1 MKIIVTGGAGFIASH
16 IVDAFLSE
24 GYEVVVIDNLSSGR
38 KENVNPKVHLYCADI
53 RNRDELEEIFSSVKP
68 DIVDHHAA
76 QINVRRSVEDPV
88 YDASTNILGTL
99 NILELSRKY
108 MVRKIIFAST
118 GGAIYGEVSG
128 LADESTPT
136 LPISPYGVSK
146 RSVEIYLNY
155 YHTVFG
161 LDYVALRYANVY
173 GPRQDPFGEAG
184 VIAIFSQRIL
194 SGEPCI
200 VYGDGQQT
208 RDYVY
213 IKDVVDANMRA
224 ITSPTGIY
232 NIGTGIETSVNQ
244 LIEVL
249 KEVSGRDFPVLYN
262 APREGEVRR
271 IALSYK
277 RASEILGWKPNVSL
291 KDGIRETFQYFAN
304 IKD

>member
-200 VYGDGQQT
+200 W
-208 RDYVY
+208 RW
-213 IKDVVDANMRA
+213 
-224 ITSPTGIY
+224 PT
-232 NIGTGIETSVNQ
+232 
-244 LIEVL
+244 
-249 KEVSGRDFPVLYN
+249 D
-262 APREGEVRR
+262 
-271 IALSYK
+271 
-277 RASEILGWKPNVSL
+277 
-291 KDGIRETFQYFAN
+291 
-304 IKD
+304 